1 MKTWHIHCLTSGVN
15 IGLYQN
21 AASLN
26 ALERWQDAV
35 SQNITSSQITGFK
48 RRTVQISG
56 VGSGEILYDSTMR
69 PDRGDGVP
77 AISPQ
82 TRYGISFVTGENQ
95 PTGRDLDFAVSGEG
109 FFGFKT
115 PDGQT
120 AYTRAG
126 QFQIRADRT
135 LVTTQGMEVL
145 SESGNPIQLQAQ
157 GGNPVVNADG
167 TVRQGDAVL
176 GRIGVFKAGNPSQL
190 TALSAGVF
198 SAGPGANMKPVEAPQ
213 IQQGYLEASNIA
225 PLREMVD
232 LVNISRAYEANQK
245 LIQTRDD
252 AMQKTLDALS

>member
-1 MKTWHIHCLTSGVN
+1 MN

-21 AASLN
+21 ASALN

-35 SQNITSSQITGFK
+35 SQNITSSQVNGFK
-48 RRTVQISG
+48 RRTVQVSG
-56 VGSGEILYDSTMR
+56 VNAGEILYNPTMR
-69 PDRGDGVP
+69 PDRGDGAP

-82 TRYGISFVTGENQ
+82 TRYAISFVSGENQ
-95 PTGRDLDFAVSGEG
+95 PTGRDLDFAVSGDG

-135 LVTTQGMEVL
+135 LVTTQGLEVL
-145 SESGNPIQLQAQ
+145 SEDGNPIQFPAQ
-157 GGNPVVNADG
+157 NGKLVVNADG
-167 TVRQGDAVL
+167 TVRFGDAIL
-176 GRIGVFKAGNPSQL
+176 GRIGVFKAAN
-190 TALSAGVF
+190 TARLSSLSAGVF
-198 SAGPGANMKPVEAPQ
+198 SAGPGAGMTSVESPE

-245 LIQTRDD
+245 LIQTREK
-252 AMQKTLDALS
+252 ALEQTLEALT

>member
-1 MKTWHIHCLTSGVN
+1 MN

-35 SQNITSSQITGFK
+35 SQNITSSQATGYK
-48 RRTVQISG
+48 RRTVQVSG
-56 VGSGEILYDSTMR
+56 VNAGELLYDPKMR
-69 PDRGDGVP
+69 PDQGDGTP

-82 TRYGISFVTGENQ
+82 TRFGISFIPGENQ
-95 PTGRDLDFAVSGEG
+95 PTNRDLDFAISGEG
-109 FFGFKT
+109 FFNVQM

-126 QFQIRADRT
+126 QFQIRSDRT
-135 LVTTQGMEVL
+135 LVTSQGFEVL
-145 SESGNPIQLQAQ
+145 SDGGNPIVLQAQ
-157 GGNPVVNADG
+157 GGNPIVTADG
-167 TVRQGDAVL
+167 TVRQGDAVIGKL
-176 GRIGVFKAGNPSQL
+176 GIVKATQPSQL
-190 TALSAGVF
+190 TSISTGVYT
-198 SAGPGANMKPVEAPQ
+198 AGPGAGMKPVENPE

-245 LIQTRDD
+245 MIQSRDD
-252 AMQKTLDALS
+252 NMQKALDALT

>member
-1 MKTWHIHCLTSGVN
+1 MN

-35 SQNITSSQITGFK
+35 SQNITSSQVTGFR
-48 RRTVQISG
+48 RRTVQING
-56 VGSGEILYDSTMR
+56 VSSGEILYDPAMR
-69 PDRGDGVP
+69 PDRGEGVP

-82 TRYGISFVTGENQ
+82 TRYAISFIPGENQ
-95 PTGRDLDFAVSGEG
+95 PTGRDLDFAVSGDG

-115 PDGQT
+115 QDGQT

-126 QFQIRADRT
+126 QFQIRSDRT
-135 LVTTQGMEVL
+135 LVTTQGLEVL
-145 SESGNPIQLQAQ
+145 SESGNPIQLQSQ
-157 GGNPVVNADG
+157 GGKTVVNADG
-167 TVRQGDAVL
+167 TIRQGDAIL

-190 TALSAGVF
+190 RSLSPGVF
-198 SAGPGANMKPVEAPQ
+198 SAGPGADMKPVESPQ
-213 IQQGYLEASNIA
+213 IQQAYLESSNIA

-245 LIQTRDD
+245 LIQTRDQT
-252 AMQKTLDALS
+252 MQQTLDALT